1 MVVAAEPARASLQD
15 GGDASDSRHAGRFF
29 VAVVGVEG
37 AYAAPALILDV
48 AHLRA
53 VTALAHQLVV
63 ADCGDCALHVVMRS
77 LLFPLLEL
85 FFVEP
90 IPDVNARRQKSDVL
104 VRRER
109 AWEDTA
115 GACQEGVRDAWKH
128 LLRLGDRHADALLG
142 LAEPSPAG

>member
-1 MVVAAEPARASLQD
+1 MRAPLQD
-15 GGDASDSRHAGRFF
+15 GRDAPNSRHAGRFF
-29 VAVVGVEG
+29 VAVEGVEG

-53 VTALAHQLVV
+53 AAPLANQLAV
-63 ADCGDCALHVVMRS
+63 AQLGSGAVHVVLRS
-77 LLFPLLEL
+77 LLFPVFDL
-85 FFVEP
+85 FLVEP
-90 IPDVNARRQKSDVL
+90 IPDLNARRQKSDVL

-109 AWEDTA
+109 TWEDTA
-115 GACQEGVRDAWKH
+115 GACQEGVGDAWKH